1 MITFSLPSFK
11 AIRASW
17 FGESAPAVD
26 LAKQWI
32 RAHAKNS
39 RDTVDARPAAVI
51 YYSAFK
57 QKGNMNTNLLLNGL
71 LLLALTRR
79 GAVLLV

>member
-1 MITFSLPSFK
+1 MCLQTRLNVLMITFSLPSFK

-57 QKGNMNTNLLLNGL
+57 QK
-71 LLLALTRR
+71 RQHEHEPSS
-79 GAVLLV
+79 